1 MGQDFE
7 LLDPRF
13 TDPVAAAEY
22 LEGLRWPDGAYCP
35 HCGEAERVN
44 RLKGKATAKRRVWK
58 CYGCRKQF
66 TVTVGTIFESSH
78 IPLNKWLAAFY
89 LLCSSKKGMSAHQ
102 LHRMLGVT
110 YKTAWF
116 IFHRVREAMK
126 EPAFADR
133 LSGTVEADET
143 YIGGKRRGGR
153 HAKRAQDREAELR
166 GRPKPTGDKT
176 AVVTLVE
183 RDGRARSFRM
193 ANVTADNLKGAI
205 RQNVDRDA
213 ALMTD
218 GLASYQ
224 GLHREF
230 ASHDVIEHHRGEYVR
245 GDVHT
250 QTVEGYFANL
260 KRGVNGIYHH
270 VSRAHLDRYLA
281 EFDFRYNARHVSD
294 SARTVA
300 ALSGAEGKRLK
311 YRETR

>member
-1 MGQDFE
+1 MEGSGFE

-22 LEGLRWPDGAYCP
+22 LEGLRWPNGAVCP

-44 RLKGKATAKRRVWK
+44 RLKSKATKRRLWK

-89 LLCSSKKGMSAHQ
+89 LLCASKKGMSAHQ
-102 LHRMLGVT
+102 LHRMLNVT
-110 YKTAWF
+110 YKTSWF
-116 IFHRVREAMK
+116 MFHRIREAMK
-126 EPAFADR
+126 DPAFTSR

-143 YIGGKRRGGR
+143 YLGGKQRGKGTGR
-153 HAKRAQDREAELR
+153 GTKN
-166 GRPKPTGDKT
+166 KT
-176 AVVTLVE
+176 AVMTLVE

-193 ANVTADNLKGAI
+193 ANVTAESLGGAI
-205 RQNVDRDA
+205 REHVDIDNSR
-213 ALMTD
+213 LMTD
-218 GLASYQ
+218 EWLGYRRV
-224 GLHREF
+224 GKEF
-230 ASHDVIEHHRGEYVR
+230 SEHETVAHGRDEYVR
-245 GDVHT
+245 GDAHVNT
-250 QTVEGYFANL
+250 AEGYFANL

-281 EFDFRYNARHVSD
+281 EFDFRWNERHSTDSD
-294 SARTVA
+294 RTVA
-300 ALSGAEGKRLK
+300 ALSQAEGKRLK

>member
-1 MGQDFE
+1 MEGSDFE

-22 LEGLRWPDGAYCP
+22 LEGLRWPNGAYCP

-66 TVTVGTIFESSH
+66 TVTIGTIFESSH
-78 IPLNKWLAAFY
+78 VPLNKWLAAFY

-102 LHRMLGVT
+102 LHRMLKVT

-143 YIGGKRRGGR
+143 YIGGRRRGTP
-153 HAKRAQDREAELR
+153 H
-166 GRPKPTGDKT
+166 GRPGKGSPHKT
-176 AVVTLVE
+176 AVMTLVE
-183 RDGRARSFRM
+183 RDGRARSFRV
-193 ANVTADNLKGAI
+193 ANVTAAELGGAI
-205 RQNVDRDA
+205 RENVDPRST
-213 ALMTD
+213 LMTD
-218 GLASYQ
+218 EWLSYRPIGRELASHQ
-224 GLHREF
+224 TVTHGE
-230 ASHDVIEHHRGEYVR
+230 GEYVR
-245 GDVHT
+245 GTAHT
-250 QTVEGYFANL
+250 NTVEGFFSLL
-260 KRGVNGIYHH
+260 KRGITGQYHH

-281 EFDFRYNARHVSD
+281 EFDHRYNTRHASD
-294 SARTVA
+294 SDRTVA
-300 ALSGAEGKRLK
+300 ALRGAEGKRLK